1 MDFSFRYTAE
11 DHCAALPVADYI
23 ARFRDAKRFLECCRA
38 CRNYGRSWGCPPFGY
53 DVGAYLSQYTSAL
66 IIATKITPAEQY
78 VPMSEAGRLIRPER
92 QRLERRLLEM
102 EHRYSGRS
110 FAYVGTCLHCPEGSC
125 TRPDGNPCRHPDRV
139 RPSLEAC
146 GFDVG
151 RTARELF
158 GIELKWGVE
167 GRMPEYLTLVCGFFH
182 NAGHIVWNG

>member
-66 IIATKITPAEQY
+66 IIATKITPAEQH

-92 QRLERRLLEM
+92 QCVCDVE
-102 EHRYSGRS
+102 S
-110 FAYVGTCLHCPEGSC
+110 A
-125 TRPDGNPCRHPDRV
+125 
-139 RPSLEAC
+139 
-146 GFDVG
+146 GFDIAH
-151 RTARELF
+151 TTSELF
-158 GIELKWGVE
+158 GIELKWGTD
-167 GRMPEYLTLVCGFFH
+167 GSLPEYLTLVCGFFH
-182 NAGHIVWNG
+182 NAENIIWNG

>member
-38 CRNYGRSWGCPPFGY
+38 CRNYGCSWGCPPFGY

-66 IIATKITPAEQY
+66 IIATKITPAEQH

-92 QRLERRLLEM
+92 QRLE
-102 EHRYSGRS
+102 
-110 FAYVGTCLHCPEGSC
+110 AK
-125 TRPDGNPCRHPDRV
+125 PCRHPELV

-146 GFDVG
+146 GFDIA
-151 RTARELF
+151 RTTSELF
-158 GIELKWGVE
+158 GIELKWGTD
-167 GRMPEYLTLVCGFFH
+167 GSLPEYLTLVCGFFH
-182 NAGHIVWNG
+182 NAENIIWNG

>member
-66 IIATKITPAEQY
+66 IIATKITPAEQH
-78 VPMSEAGRLIRPER
+78 VPMSEAGRLIRPE
-92 QRLERRLLEM
+92 
-102 EHRYSGRS
+102 
-110 FAYVGTCLHCPEGSC
+110 AK
-125 TRPDGNPCRHPDRV
+125 PCRHPELV

-146 GFDVG
+146 GFDIAH
-151 RTARELF
+151 TTSELF
-158 GIELKWGVE
+158 GIELKWGTD
-167 GRMPEYLTLVCGFFH
+167 GSLPEYLTLVCGFFH
-182 NAGHIVWNG
+182 NAENIIWNG